1 MPLTRRSVVGTA
13 AGLAAIG
20 SMSSIDQLAPAFA
33 ATATKN
39 HKASVWPGASVMKGG
54 TRGYVTT
61 PMGQVHFRR
70 MGGGTPILLLHQTP
84 WFSVEYA
91 KVIPLLAAQGLSAL
105 APDRPG
111 YGLSDVPEFV
121 PTIEQYADDLIPV
134 LDTLKIDK
142 THVVGHHTGAA
153 VAAAF
158 VHRHPDRV
166 LKLVFD
172 GVPLYNAEERKQR
185 LARPH
190 WDRWLEAD
198 GNHLAARF
206 QMRAARKGEAVTSS
220 LEGVQWS
227 VMSFFLAGETE
238 WYGHQAAFSY
248 DMEPALRAIHVPT
261 LIMSHTDDVLHDQ
274 TKRAATIVAGS
285 QFKEF
290 PGGSSQTLFD
300 EPGPWADAVAAF
312 VR

>member
-1 MPLTRRSVVGTA
+1 MNLTRRSGLGTLAGA
-13 AGLAAIG
+13 A
-20 SMSSIDQLAPAFA
+20 LAPQVALGAEGRA
-33 ATATKN
+33 AK
-39 HKASVWPGASVMKGG
+39 VWPGASVMKGG
-54 TRGYVTT
+54 QRGYVAT
-61 PMGQVHFRR
+61 PMGQVHYRR
-70 MGGGTPILLLHQTP
+70 MGTGPSVLLLHQTP

-91 KVIPLLAAQGLSAL
+91 NVIPLLAAQGLSAL

-111 YGLSDVPEFV
+111 YGMSDVPDYV

-134 LDTLKIDK
+134 LDALKVDK

-166 LKLVFD
+166 SKLVFD

-198 GNHLAARF
+198 GDHLAARF
-206 QMRAARKGEAVTSS
+206 KMRAARKTEASANE
-220 LEGVQWS
+220 LAGVQWS

-248 DMEPALRAIHVPT
+248 DIEPALKAVKVPT
-261 LIMSHTDDVLHDQ
+261 LVMTHTADVLDAQ
-274 TKRAATIVAGS
+274 TKRASTIIAGAKY
-285 QFKEF
+285 KEF

-300 EPGPWADAVAAF
+300 DPGPWADAVSAF
-312 VR
+312 LKS

>member
-1 MPLTRRSVVGTA
+1 
-13 AGLAAIG
+13 
-20 SMSSIDQLAPAFA
+20 
-33 ATATKN
+33 
-39 HKASVWPGASVMKGG
+39 MKGG
-54 TRGYVTT
+54 ERGYVKTGL
-61 PMGQVHFRR
+61 GQVHYRR
-70 MGGGTPILLLHQTP
+70 MGNGAPVLLLHQTP

-91 KVIPLLAAQGLSAL
+91 KVIPLLAAQGLAAL

-111 YGLSDVPEFV
+111 YGMSDVPDFV

-134 LDTLKIDK
+134 LDALKIGK
-142 THVVGHHTGAA
+142 THVVGHHTGAS

-166 LKLVFD
+166 TKLVLD

-190 WDRWLEAD
+190 WDRWLEPD
-198 GNHLAARF
+198 GEHLAARF
-206 QMRAARKGEAVTSS
+206 KMRAARKGDEVASG

-248 DMEPALRAIHVPT
+248 DIEPALKTVKVPA
-261 LIMSHTDDVLHDQ
+261 LIMSHTADVLHAQ
-274 TKRAATIVAGS
+274 TKRAAGIVPGAT
-285 QFKEF
+285 FKEF
-290 PGGSSQTLFD
+290 PGGSSQSLFD
-300 EPGPWADAVAAF
+300 EPGPWAEAVGKF
-312 VR
+312 LNG